1 MHFIMDGFK
10 NGEKCL
16 YVTLEESVSSLKE
29 ERI

>member
-1 MHFIMDGFK
+1 MDGFK
-10 NGEKCL
+10 NGGEKCL